1 MKIDM
6 KLFRRQNGYYYVRYW
21 RGKTDSLK
29 TKDKDVA
36 KAKFRILEKD
46 CREGKLLQLQNY
58 KTITL
63 GQFRKNYVET
73 YRTGLSR
80 NTTKQDTRALQRL
93 AEAIGDNTQISTIAA
108 KSADKSKIEEFKT
121 VCLSRGVK
129 PVSINSYL
137 RHIKKAMHNALD
149 AGIIDK
155 LPKIKMVPVG
165 KKLPHILFPE
175 QVDMIMSKAKETNI
189 NEWLYYM
196 ILLWTG
202 ARRAEAEGADWSR
215 ISLKNDHIKF
225 IGKGNYERIVP
236 LMPQLKNALEPFK
249 KDIGRLFPVRHLD
262 TYTHHFKKLARDC
275 GIEDVHLHN
284 LRHTAATYMLK
295 SGINIKVV
303 QQILGHASVTTT
315 EIYAVALDEM
325 IKKEM
330 QKYEIK

>member
-6 KLFRRQNGYYYVRYW
+6 KLFRRQNGYYYVRYY

-29 TKDKDVA
+29 TRDKDIA
-36 KAKFRILEKD
+36 KAKFRILENEY
-46 CREGKLLQLQNY
+46 RAGKLLHLQNY

-63 GQFRKNYVET
+63 GQFRKNYVEN
-73 YRTGLSR
+73 YRAGLSA

-93 AEAIGDNTQISTIAA
+93 AEAIGDNTQISIIAA

-121 VCLSRGVK
+121 VCLARGVK

-137 RHIKKAMHNALD
+137 RHIKKALHNALD

-155 LPKIKMVPVG
+155 LPKIKMVPFG
-165 KKLPHILFPE
+165 KKLPHILSPE
-175 QVDMIMSKAKETNI
+175 QVDMILAKAKEINI

-215 ISLKNDHIKF
+215 ISLKNGYIKF

-236 LMPQLKNALEPFK
+236 LMRQLKTAMKPFK
-249 KDIGRLFPVRHLD
+249 KDIGRLFPVQHLD
-262 TYTHHFKKLARDC
+262 TYTHHFKKLTRSC
-275 GIEDVHLHN
+275 GIEDIHLHN

-315 EIYAVALDEM
+315 EIYAVAMNEM

-330 QKYEIK
+330 KKYEIK

>member
-6 KLFRRQNGYYYVRYW
+6 KLIHRENGYYYILYC
-21 RGKTDSLK
+21 RGKKKSLE
-29 TKDKDVA
+29 TKDKDIA
-36 KAKFRILEKD
+36 KEMFKQEEADYRA
-46 CREGKLLQLQNY
+46 GKLLHLQNY

-63 GQFRKNYVET
+63 GQFRKNYVEN
-73 YRTGLSR
+73 YRTGLSN
-80 NTTKQDTRALQRL
+80 NTTKQDIRSLQRL
-93 AEAIGDNTQISTIAA
+93 AEAIGDNTRISTIAG

-121 VCLSRGVK
+121 VCLARHVK

-165 KKLPHILFPE
+165 KKLPHILSPD
-175 QVDMIMSKAKETNI
+175 QVDMILAKAKETNI

-202 ARRAEAEGADWSR
+202 ARRAEAEGVDWSR
-215 ISLKNDHIKF
+215 ISLKNDYVKF

-236 LMPQLKNALEPFK
+236 LLPPLKSALKPFK
-249 KDIGRLFPVRHLD
+249 KDLGRLFPVQHLD
-262 TYTHHFKKLARDC
+262 TYTHHFKKLARSC
-275 GIEDVHLHN
+275 GIEDIHLHN

-315 EIYAVALDEM
+315 EIYAVVMDEM

-330 QKYEIK
+330 QKFRYK